1 MLVNIGDT
9 TVEEGGE
16 ETRTVRLLESTR
28 DNLEDEVV
36 EMEVDG
42 AVNEEDEARERTV
55 ARGRGRGGD
64 RGSKYRD
71 D

>member
-1 MLVNIGDT
+1 MIANLGDT
-9 TVEEGGE
+9 IAEEGVE
-16 ETRTVRLLESTR
+16 ETRIVRLLESTR

-42 AVNEEDEARERTV
+42 AVNEGDEARERTV

-64 RGSKYRD
+64 KGRKYRD